1 MRCYYLN
8 KTTRVDSYPFQPF
21 FKFLIY
27 LTSHINSPYDFTQYA
42 MSLHRLKNLNYFL
55 IVSQCFEFLT
65 LDLNYHFNLI
75 SGAMNVSIH
84 TGYTKL
90 ENKICKNPLE
100 SFTNFA
106 NAMKFYRCFCERKT
120 DGFRRY
126 KLLHSPV
133 VRRIVSVRQLKDIS
147 YIKVMVSGNTFRA
160 IYILNGSS
168 YSIL

>member
-1 MRCYYLN
+1 
-8 KTTRVDSYPFQPF
+8 
-21 FKFLIY
+21 
-27 LTSHINSPYDFTQYA
+27 

-106 NAMKFYRCFCERKT
+106 NAMNECNEDGGCAAVQDALCDNGGPFKLCATSYQTLDSEHGSCIYEKT
-120 DGFRRY
+120 GIVLL
-126 KLLHSPV
+126 KLVSQLHGNKKPLCQFSS
-133 VRRIVSVRQLKDIS
+133 IQL
-147 YIKVMVSGNTFRA
+147 
-160 IYILNGSS
+160 
-168 YSIL
+168 YSR